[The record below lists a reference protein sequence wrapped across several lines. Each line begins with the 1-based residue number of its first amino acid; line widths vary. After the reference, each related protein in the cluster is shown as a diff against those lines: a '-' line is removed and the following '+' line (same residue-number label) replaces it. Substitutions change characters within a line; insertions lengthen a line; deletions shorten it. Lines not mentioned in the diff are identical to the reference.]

1 MSVKSDSIRSQINN
15 ILAEPWVV
23 EDGRVVPKTEDISQK
38 NGGKKLEA
46 TYLYADLVDSTLL
59 SKNFTPEFTARVIRM
74 YVRGAVD
81 SIRFKNGHIRSFDG
95 DRVMGIFIGARRRN
109 NALEA
114 ALHLN
119 WAVTQVINPSLRA
132 RLEPQGLSWAVSHR
146 VGIDDG
152 ISLIV
157 RGGARDNSDL
167 ISIGPA
173 PNIAAKLSGLR
184 GEPGAITV
192 TDRIHDFLIHEN
204 KIHGG
209 RAMWSAGEQRMVG
222 PYSLHTSSSGWWRR
236 P

>member
-1 MSVKSDSIRSQINN
+1 M
-15 ILAEPWVV
+15 
-23 EDGRVVPKTEDISQK
+23 
-38 NGGKKLEA
+38 
-46 TYLYADLVDSTLL
+46 
-59 SKNFTPEFTARVIRM
+59 RM

-95 DRVMGIFIGARRRN
+95 DRVMGIFIGDRRRN

-114 ALHLN
+114 ALHIN
-119 WAVTQVINPSLRA
+119 WAVGQIINPKLKA
-132 RLEPQGLSWAVSHR
+132 RLDPKGLSWTVKHR

-152 ISLIV
+152 ETLIV

-184 GEPGAITV
+184 GEPGSITV
-192 TDRIHDFLIHEN
+192 TDRIHGSLHDANKVHE
-204 KIHGG
+204 G
-209 RAMWSAGEQRMVG
+209 RAMWSAGEHRMVG
-222 PYSLHTSSSGWWRR
+222 PYSLRTYSSGWWRR